1 MRKVTNE
8 HDEEISKERYISLEE
23 RQKLLTIRDY
33 FNSIMEYQRITNLL
47 DNTLKQPSKFTI
59 KNWVEINDEARGN
72 TNSQIKFK
80 N

>member
-72 TNSQIKFK
+72 TNCQIKFK